1 MIRQLEEIAGRI
13 KELREILEIDKE
25 QIAEAIGVDVKTYED
40 YEEAR
45 DDIPIGK
52 LYLIADALNVD
63 PTVLL
68 IGDEPR
74 MVDYTVVRQEKGVR
88 VERYPGYEFTSLAY
102 NYVGRQME
110 PMIVTVD
117 PDNKKPE
124 LVTHKGQEFNYVLEG
139 TVAVILNDKEYIL
152 KAGDSIYF
160 NPSLPHGQKALGN
173 KPARYLTV
181 INEISCD

>member
-1 MIRQLEEIAGRI
+1 
-13 KELREILEIDKE
+13 
-25 QIAEAIGVDVKTYED
+25 
-40 YEEAR
+40 
-45 DDIPIGK
+45 
-52 LYLIADALNVD
+52 
-63 PTVLL
+63 
-68 IGDEPR
+68 

-152 KAGDSIYF
+152 KAGDSIYLPACPTARKPQRAAAGEIF
-160 NPSLPHGQKALGN
+160 NGYQRNFLIDSSAVKPLEADDRGQQNESSRNFLSSAELDSYEDFVANYKLKIKIISPGYDVVEN
-173 KPARYLTV
+173 TPA
-181 INEISCD
+181 